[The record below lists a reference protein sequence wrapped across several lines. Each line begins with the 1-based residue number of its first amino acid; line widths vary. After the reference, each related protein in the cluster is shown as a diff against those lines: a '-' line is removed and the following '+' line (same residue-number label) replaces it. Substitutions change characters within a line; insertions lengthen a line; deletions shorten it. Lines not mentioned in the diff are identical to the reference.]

1 MHKSYSANIFKNLLI
16 WIPAISLFVAFRSI
30 GVINPQFEAEGP
42 VLLVAMALSVGTM
55 AGILFGIMETIS
67 DRYLMYRLPWGKLV
81 LLGVIAFIAS
91 FVILLLTGIIV
102 FLSLTDHVP
111 SVRELG
117 IDLISA
123 NSLLLM
129 IYLFLVGGIVDL
141 FRIMDRKFGPGNLW
155 RIMKGEYYSPR
166 EAIRIVM
173 FLDMKSSTS
182 LAESLGHL
190 RYSSLIKDCFD
201 DLTVVVKYKAEIYQY
216 VGDEAVLTWTLEHGL
231 KDLNCIRAFDA
242 FCSRLQQRRD
252 YYQRHYNVVPT
263 FKAGLNSGR
272 VVITEVGQV
281 KREIAYHGDTIN
293 TAARI
298 QSLCNQLNANLLLS
312 RSLKDILPATRD
324 YEFELT
330 GEELLRG
337 KTIQVEIYKAR
348 IQKPEEENKEPQA
361 STSPLHEKIT

>member
-16 WIPAISLFVAFRSI
+16 WIPAISLFIAFRTV
-30 GVINPQFEAEGP
+30 GVVNPQIESEGP
-42 VLLVAMALSVGTM
+42 AILIAMALSVGSV
-55 AGILFGIMETIS
+55 AGIIFGILETMS
-67 DRYLMYRLPWGKLV
+67 DRYLMYRLPWGKII
-81 LLGVIAFIAS
+81 LLGVLSFIVF
-91 FVILLLTGIIV
+91 FVILLLTGVTV

-111 SVRELG
+111 TMEELQV
-117 IDLISA
+117 DLLSSNA
-123 NSLLLM
+123 LMLM
-129 IYLFLVGGIVDL
+129 IYLIIVGGIVDL

-173 FLDMKSSTS
+173 FLDMKSSTT

-201 DLTVVVKYKAEIYQY
+201 DLSVVVKYKAEIYQY
-216 VGDEAVLTWTLEHGL
+216 VGDEAVLTWNLENGL

-242 FCSRLQQRRD
+242 FCGRLEQRRD
-252 YYQRHYNVVPT
+252 YYLRKYNVMPR

-298 QSLCNQLNANLLLS
+298 QALCNKLGASLLLS
-312 RSLKDILPATRD
+312 KSLKDILPPTRD

-330 GEELLRG
+330 SEELLRG
-337 KTIQVEIYKAR
+337 KTIRVAIYKASLCER
-348 IQKPEEENKEPQA
+348 RNNMPQTQDA
-361 STSPLHEKIT
+361 TTLHEEAAQ